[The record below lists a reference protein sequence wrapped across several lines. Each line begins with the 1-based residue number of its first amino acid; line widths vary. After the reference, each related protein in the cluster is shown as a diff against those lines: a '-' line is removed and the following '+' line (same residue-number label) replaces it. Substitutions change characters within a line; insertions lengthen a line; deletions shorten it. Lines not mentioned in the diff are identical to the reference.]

1 MTKVLERT
9 VAISSNVERL
19 FPFVVPNI
27 DSMPVLNWYSALAFS
42 IYAEDELKRYCLWS
56 VTSFAQLRGN
66 LYRDSRV
73 AKQLETIARR
83 GTHAEKVRAQR
94 HEASPL
100 ARPAGEHVKDFPH
113 PLIPADAGIQ
123 TLPNRA
129 DVLWGK
135 GWVPA

>member
-56 VTSFAQLRGN
+56 MTSFAQRRGN
-66 LYRDSRV
+66 LYRNSEL
-73 AKQLETIARR
+73 AKQLETIA
-83 GTHAEKVRAQR
+83 
-94 HEASPL
+94 PL
-100 ARPAGEHVKDFPH
+100 GN
-113 PLIPADAGIQ
+113 
-123 TLPNRA
+123 T
-129 DVLWGK
+129 
-135 GWVPA
+135 